1 MDKITG
7 ICLFLPVFFIAA
19 CSFTFTI
26 TNNCQFTIWPAILS
40 GAGSLELSPTGLQ
53 LKPRTSYNIQATPK
67 WSGRIWGRT
76 GCNFDSEGNGV
87 CLTGDCGGNL
97 ECNGRGGQPPVTL
110 FEITLGD
117 GNTDDYYDISLV
129 DGYNLPIIAKP
140 CSING
145 DCNATGCA
153 TNLNSGCP
161 RELQV
166 VDGGVVACKSA
177 CNAFGL
183 DQYCCTG
190 SFANPT
196 SCKPSYYSTMF
207 KTACPRAY
215 SYAFDDGSS
224 TFTCKAVAYTITF
237 CPAVDGYYVFP
248 SLVHLQAYK
257 KSMTCT
263 PNYVCLRERERE
275 PRMSHGADFMP
286 PPPPPSPPPPP
297 PSPNATEVDEPDIDA
312 VSSSRPRTVYNIY
325 LLLLTVYFAV
335 SLSTY
340 FDM

>member
-1 MDKITG
+1 MDKVTG
-7 ICLFLPVFFIAA
+7 ISLLLPVFFVTA

-40 GAGSLELSPTGLQ
+40 GAGTPELSPTGFQ
-53 LKPRTSYNIQATPK
+53 LKPGTSYDLQAIPK
-67 WSGRIWGRT
+67 WSGRIWART
-76 GCNFDSEGNGV
+76 GCNFDSEGNGT
-87 CLTGDCGGNL
+87 CLTGDCGASL

-117 GNTDDYYDISLV
+117 GNLDDYYDISLV

-145 DCNATGCA
+145 PCNVTGCT
-153 TNLNSGCP
+153 TNLNAGCP

-166 VDGGVVACKSA
+166 VDDGVVACKSA

-196 SCKPSYYSTMF
+196 NCRPSYYSTIF

-237 CPAVDGYYVFP
+237 CPAADRP
-248 SLVHLQAYK
+248 S
-257 KSMTCT
+257 
-263 PNYVCLRERERE
+263 R
-275 PRMSHGADFMP
+275 SHDADFTP
-286 PPPPPSPPPPP
+286 PPLS
-297 PSPNATEVDEPDIDA
+297 SPNFTEADEPDA
-312 VSSSRPRTVYNIY
+312 NTVSSSRRRTLCNIH
-325 LLLLTVYFAV
+325 LLLLGIYFAI

-340 FDM
+340 FGL